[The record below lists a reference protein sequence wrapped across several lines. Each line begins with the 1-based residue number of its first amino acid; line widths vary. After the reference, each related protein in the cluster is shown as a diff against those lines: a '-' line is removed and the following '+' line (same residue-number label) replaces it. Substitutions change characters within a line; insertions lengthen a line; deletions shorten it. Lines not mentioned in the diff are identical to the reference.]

1 MRLDRSG
8 LGSLP
13 CWSLSFV
20 GAPIGHDIDYHDC
33 LVTFTAVEVYHLVLP
48 GAFSSY
54 CTLTY
59 NRSPPLL

>member
-1 MRLDRSG
+1 MGLDRSG

-13 CWSLSFV
+13 CSSLSFV
-20 GAPIGHDIDYHDC
+20 RAAISHDIDYHDC
-33 LVTFTAVEVYHLVLP
+33 LVTFTPVEVYHLVLP
-48 GAFSSY
+48 GAFSRY